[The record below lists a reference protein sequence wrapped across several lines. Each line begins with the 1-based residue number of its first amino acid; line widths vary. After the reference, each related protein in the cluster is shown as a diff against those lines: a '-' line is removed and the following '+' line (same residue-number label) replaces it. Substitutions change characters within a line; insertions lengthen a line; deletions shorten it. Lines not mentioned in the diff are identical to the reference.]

1 MGFRYTPEGERGNC
15 GVCCTGERSGAIAEG
30 VTAEL
35 QRGDFEGGSD
45 PTGAATKIEETA
57 AGLKPGTTFGS
68 DSGAMAAT
76 SRGVG
81 VRMALFALRCYKA
94 YLSVLFAGTCRFEP
108 TCSQYAYQAIERFGV
123 LRGVWLGS
131 KRLARCHPFSG
142 KFGFDP
148 VPDEF
153 YEGFSDNKQK
163 KMTIHHAAEK
173 QEIDRSAP
181 IKDGI
186 RL

>member
-1 MGFRYTPEGERGNC
+1 MGFRYSPESERGTC
-15 GVCCTGERSGAIAEG
+15 GVCCAAERSAAAAES
-30 VTAEL
+30 VNLSAP
-35 QRGDFEGGSD
+35 GDGNEDGSD
-45 PTGAATKIEETA
+45 PVGAATK
-57 AGLKPGTTFGS
+57 
-68 DSGAMAAT
+68 T
-76 SRGVG
+76 SAGVG
-81 VRMALFALRCYKA
+81 VALFALRCYKA

-148 VPDEF
+148 IPDESHENIF
-153 YEGFSDNKQK
+153 DEKQQQVKNNYSAAKQK
-163 KMTIHHAAEK
+163 
-173 QEIDRSAP
+173 IDRSAAINGT